1 MNKKYI
7 KAKDIKKRELKLAKE
22 EYKNLT
28 KFVDIELD
36 KGVALAAK
44 HYTEL
49 GAGYICSGA
58 GITYSIASGH
68 LELMI
73 ASGSIFA
80 LTLVSTGIEIFG
92 GPRKERQEYL
102 EPVKKAKKIY
112 KEMYKTKK
120 HEIEENYLEN
130 RKKEKT
136 LVKK

>member
-1 MNKKYI
+1 MKEKCINS
-7 KAKDIKKRELKLAKE
+7 KDIKKRELKLAKE

-36 KGVALAAK
+36 RGVALAAK
-44 HYTEL
+44 HYTGL
-49 GAGYICSGA
+49 GISYICSGS
-58 GITYSIASGH
+58 GITYGIASGH
-68 LELMI
+68 PEVMI

-102 EPVKKAKKIY
+102 KPIKKAKKEY

-120 HEIEENYLEN
+120 HEIEANYLEN
-130 RKKEKT
+130 KAKEKI
-136 LVKK
+136 LIKK